1 MIGNAAGVGDGRR
14 CRAAGLGEWADG
26 GRAGVPVHS
35 RPMSSS
41 PPNTAAAANAA
52 SSVSPPAI
60 RTIALMNQ
68 KGGVGKTT
76 TTVNLAAAVARA
88 GRRVLVVDLDPQA
101 HATLHLGVDRQA
113 EAESQAG
120 PSPSVYDV
128 LLDPGFDVESAVRPV
143 RDNLWVLPAETD
155 LAALE
160 TELADV
166 DPAMRTTRLRNAL
179 EKLAGRFDYVLV
191 DCPPSLGV
199 LTLNGLAAVR
209 EVFMPMQ
216 AHFLA
221 LQGVS
226 KLLETVALVAKTVNP
241 RLRVTGVILCM
252 HDTTSTHTR
261 EVVQDLANFF
271 EAARAAGQE
280 VPWKSARVLSPSIR
294 RNIKLAECPSF
305 GQTIF
310 DYAPFCPGALDY
322 KALAEKIVAE
332 WDEVLSRRGE
342 GTGPGRTAAPASAAS
357 NPPVPPTS
365 PSSAPA
371 NPAGR
376 NEGASAEHG
385 KPVVRT
391 RKTKAGAEAGA

>member
-1 MIGNAAGVGDGRR
+1 MV
-14 CRAAGLGEWADG
+14 
-26 GRAGVPVHS
+26 
-35 RPMSSS
+35 
-41 PPNTAAAANAA
+41 
-52 SSVSPPAI
+52 

-76 TTVNLAAAVARA
+76 TTVNLAAAVARS
-88 GRRVLVVDLDPQA
+88 GKRVLVVDLDPQA

-113 EAESQAG
+113 EAEGDAG
-120 PSPSVYDV
+120 PTPSVYDV
-128 LLDPGFDVESAVRPV
+128 LLDPAFDIQTAVRPV
-143 RDNLWVLPAETD
+143 RENLWLLPAETD

-166 DPAMRTTRLRNAL
+166 DPATRTTRLRQAL
-179 EKLAGRFDYVLV
+179 EKLNGRFDYVLV

-252 HDTTSTHTR
+252 HDTTSTHTK
-261 EVVQDLANFF
+261 EVVQDLTDFF
-271 EAARAAGQE
+271 EAARESGKE
-280 VPWKSARVLSPSIR
+280 VPWRSARVLSPSVR

-322 KALAEKIVAE
+322 KALANKIVAE
-332 WDEVLSRRGE
+332 WDEVLSRARA
-342 GTGPGRTAAPASAAS
+342 TPAPPTPPTPTTSPTAPVPSASPNPAPAA
-357 NPPVPPTS
+357 S
-365 PSSAPA
+365 PS
-371 NPAGR
+371 
-376 NEGASAEHG
+376 AEPT
-385 KPVVRT
+385 KPVVRS
-391 RKTKAGAEAGA
+391 RKTRAGAEAGA